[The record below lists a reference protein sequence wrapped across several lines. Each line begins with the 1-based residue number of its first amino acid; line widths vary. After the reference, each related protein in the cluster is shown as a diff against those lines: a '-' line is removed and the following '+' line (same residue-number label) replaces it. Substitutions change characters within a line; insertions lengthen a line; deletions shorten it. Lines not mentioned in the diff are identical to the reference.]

1 MKRELWTAWRLSLTG
16 IVCILLA
23 GFVSSPPAG
32 IRLDGHAPPR
42 AVPNEDDLLRRV
54 QEIVGQPPAPEEA
67 SPEPDSAPSGRKVHS
82 TRWSPFATVG
92 GVTLLHPASL
102 VERVGFHESGHD
114 GARQMEVHPSA
125 TDPVT
130 LESRG
135 RGTGSRTAAD
145 VVVDPEVEIRAPV
158 SGKVIRAGSY
168 MLYCKYADEFAV
180 IDPDG
185 HRGWEVKVLHVEGM
199 RLRPGERVRAGAS
212 VLATHARKLPF
223 RSQIDDYTAEPS
235 WPHVHIEVIDP
246 SIPDRRPP
254 GGGC

>member
-1 MKRELWTAWRLSLTG
+1 MDRGRRTAWPLSLASMAF
-16 IVCILLA
+16 VLLA
-23 GFVSSPPAG
+23 AFAWSPNSTRVP
-32 IRLDGHAPPR
+32 LDPPI
-42 AVPNEDDLLRRV
+42 AVPREHDLL
-54 QEIVGQPPAPEEA
+54 QHVGGVFEQPPGPEEA
-67 SPEPDSAPSGRKVHS
+67 SPEPESAPSDRKAHHP
-82 TRWSPFATVG
+82 RWSPFATVA
-92 GVTLLHPASL
+92 GVTLLHPASR
-102 VERVGFHESGHD
+102 VERIGFHESSHD
-114 GARQMEVHPSA
+114 GARQMNVHPSA

-145 VVVDPEVEIRAPV
+145 VVVDPEVEIRVPV
-158 SGKVIRAGSY
+158 TGTVIRAGSY
-168 MLYCKYADEFAV
+168 MLYCKYADNFAV

-185 HRGWEVKVLHVEGM
+185 HRGWEVKVLHMDGV
-199 RLRPGERVRAGAS
+199 RVRAGDRVKAG
-212 VLATHARKLPF
+212 VTVVAGRARKLPF